1 MGALIKELFQLLL
14 KLGLLEFLKK
24 IGWKAALWV
33 FGIILALVAAVV
45 VLVVLLI
52 VLIL

>member
-1 MGALIKELFQLLL
+1 MGALIKELLQLLI

-33 FGIILALVAAVV
+33 FGIILALVVVVV

-52 VLIL
+52 MLIV